1 VMPRFQGSVGS
12 LINAADRAEKSR
24 PELADKQLAA
34 VDEATARYE
43 AEVAAS

>member
-1 VMPRFQGSVGS
+1 MPRFQGSVGS
-12 LINAADRAEKSR
+12 LIGAADRAEKSR
-24 PELADKQLAA
+24 PELAEKQMTA